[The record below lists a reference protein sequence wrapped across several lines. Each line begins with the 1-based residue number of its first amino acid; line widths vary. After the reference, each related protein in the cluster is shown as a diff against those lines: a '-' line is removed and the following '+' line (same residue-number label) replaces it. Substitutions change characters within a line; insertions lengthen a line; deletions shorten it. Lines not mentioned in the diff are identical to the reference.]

1 MTTSAVVPAKIYT
14 PENLTWLDVKAWDGP
29 EMRRHMATPLRSHI
43 LQVIASRP
51 LAEVEA
57 VAAAAPPEPEP
68 VAEPVVAPVADHGAL
83 LAEAQRLVAE
93 AEARRIAAEPPAAP
107 KKIVVDYQITDD
119 EGNPLGRPTHLEATT
134 AEEMVAK
141 QKEAH
146 IQATRAFHRLKKQ
159 KLTFKV
165 PDPVV
170 PAADDVSDAEILAAI
185 RDMKSDDPKTA
196 LAAVKKI
203 NSAEAARIKAKAD
216 VEIEKVNELR
226 RQEQVTFRFLKA
238 HSVDYNNCDAN
249 NTLIGEYFKEHEL
262 AWNNDNL
269 ELAFNALE
277 SELAPVVKPV
287 APAAAVVNPPPV
299 AAPVPTTVAA
309 QPVVQ
314 PVVTVPAPTPAVVN
328 PPAADPRPGVNG
340 GLIPGQQSAVRP
352 APKTPGLTVEEVRSW
367 DGPTMRSKMKNP
379 NLRAQI
385 LKFVADHNAK
395 KLLQT
400 A

>member
-1 MTTSAVVPAKIYT
+1 MSTPAVVPAKIYT
-14 PENLTWLDVKAWDGP
+14 PENLTMEDIKGWDGAA
-29 EMRRHMATPLRSHI
+29 MRHQMATPLRPHI
-43 LQVIASRP
+43 IHLISSRP
-51 LAEVEA
+51 FAEIEAIAATQPVEA
-57 VAAAAPPEPEP
+57 D
-68 VAEPVVAPVADHGAL
+68 PVVAPVADHEAL

-93 AEARRIAAEPPAAP
+93 ADARKLVTPEAP
-107 KKIVVDYQITDD
+107 KKIVVDYQITDE

-134 AEEMVAK
+134 AEEMVSK

-159 KLTFKV
+159 KFTYKEPQAV
-165 PDPVV
+165 I
-170 PAADDVSDAEILAAI
+170 PATDDVSDAEILAAI

-203 NSAEAARIKAKAD
+203 NSAEAARIKAEAS

-238 HSVDYNNCDAN
+238 HAGDYNNCDAN
-249 NTLIGEYFKEHEL
+249 NNAIGDYFKEHDL
-262 AWNNDNL
+262 QWNNDNL

-314 PVVTVPAPTPAVVN
+314 PVVTVPAPTIAVVN
-328 PPAADPRPGVNG
+328 PPAIDPRPGVNG
-340 GLIPGQQSAVRP
+340 GLMPGQQSAVRP
-352 APKTPGLTVEEVRSW
+352 AAKVTGLTAEEVRSW
-367 DGPTMRSKMKNP
+367 DGATMRLKMKNP

-385 LKFVADHNAK
+385 LKFVVDHNAK

>member
-1 MTTSAVVPAKIYT
+1 MTTPAVAPVPKIYT
-14 PENLTWLDVKAWDGP
+14 PENLTFEDVKGWTGL
-29 EMRRHMATPLRSHI
+29 EMRRQMATPLRSHI
-43 LQVIASRP
+43 IQVISSRP

-57 VAAAAPPEPEP
+57 VAAAAPAPEP
-68 VAEPVVAPVADHGAL
+68 VPDAVVAPIADNDAL
-83 LAEAQRLVAE
+83 LAEAQRLIAE
-93 AEARRIAAEPPAAP
+93 AEARKVVTPAEAP
-107 KKIVVDYQITDD
+107 KKIVVDYQITDED
-119 EGNPLGRPTHLEATT
+119 GNPLGRPTHLEAST
-134 AEEMVAK
+134 AEEMVSK

-159 KLTFKV
+159 KVSFK
-165 PDPVV
+165 
-170 PAADDVSDAEILAAI
+170 PADAVIPATDDVSDAEILAAI

-203 NSAEAARIKAKAD
+203 NSAEAARIKAEAD
-216 VEIEKVNELR
+216 AEIGKVNELR
-226 RQEQVTFRFLKA
+226 RQEQVTFKFLKE
-238 HSVDYNNCDAN
+238 HRDDYNNCDAN
-249 NTLIGEYFKEHEL
+249 NQAIGDYFKEHEL
-262 AWNNDNL
+262 AWTTDNL
-269 ELAFNALE
+269 EIAFNALE

-340 GLIPGQQSAVRP
+340 GLMPGQQSAARP
-352 APKTPGLTVEEVRSW
+352 APKTTGLTYEEVRSW
-367 DGPTMRSKMKNP
+367 DGATMRQKMKNP

>member
-1 MTTSAVVPAKIYT
+1 MTTPAVVPAKIYT
-14 PENLTWLDVKAWDGP
+14 PENLTMEDIRGWDGAT
-29 EMRRHMATPLRSHI
+29 MRRQMATPLRPHI
-43 LQVIASRP
+43 ISLISSRSLSEIEAIAAAQP
-51 LAEVEA
+51 AEA
-57 VAAAAPPEPEP
+57 VT
-68 VAEPVVAPVADHGAL
+68 EPVVAPVADNEAL

-93 AEARRIAAEPPAAP
+93 AEAKKVTPTEAP
-107 KKIVVDYQITDD
+107 KKIVVDYQITDE
-119 EGNPLGRPTHLEATT
+119 EGNPLGRPTHLEAAT

-159 KLTFKV
+159 KLTFKAA
-165 PDPVV
+165 DPVI
-170 PAADDVSDAEILAAI
+170 PAVDDVSDAEILAAI

-203 NSAEAARIKAKAD
+203 NSAEAARIKAEAD
-216 VEIEKVNELR
+216 AQIEKVNELR
-226 RQEQVTFRFLKA
+226 RQEKVTFQFLKA
-238 HSVDYNNCDAN
+238 HAHDYNNCDAN

-262 AWNNDNL
+262 AWNTDNL

-314 PVVTVPAPTPAVVN
+314 PVVPVPAPTPAVVN

-340 GLIPGQQSAVRP
+340 GLMPGAQSAVRP
-352 APKTPGLTVEEVRSW
+352 VAKTAGLTAEEVRSW
-367 DGPTMRSKMKNP
+367 DGPTMRLKMKNP
-379 NLRAQI
+379 TLRAQI